1 MIKINLFNQDDYN
14 RLLLKRVVDAYH
26 AEREVKSFSQRHPE
40 LGRMVNCQVCNLRH
54 RASRVCVPVY
64 STELGNLN
72 EQGVRVLSTKKQK
85 FGAAAFKGRIIK
97 HRNAWGLQVL
107 ERATLI
113 FRVRD
118 DRRFTPAPGESFFDM
133 SPEAQ
138 KSRKEYEES
147 LGKQCLSRALNEK
160 RAERAADRKVRM
172 TRAKE
177 SQRINRA

>member
-1 MIKINLFNQDDYN
+1 MIKINLFNQDDYD
-14 RLLLKRVVDAYH
+14 RLLLKRVIDAYH
-26 AEREVKSFSQRHPE
+26 AERRVKSFSQRHPE

-107 ERATLI
+107 ERATSI
-113 FRVRD
+113 FREWRADPYKFTATD
-118 DRRFTPAPGESFFDM
+118 DE
-133 SPEAQ
+133 
-138 KSRKEYEES
+138 
-147 LGKQCLSRALNEK
+147 LGKHALSRALNEK

-177 SQRINRA
+177 SRRRNRH